1 VQAWSESASDDV
13 VHNES
18 ARRRLLHPI
27 EFPIIATLGLGVV
40 IFAFS
45 RIMLAISKSAGAVAF
60 IVAASLVLLVGS
72 LFALRPA
79 LKPALVGGICVV
91 GAVGIIAGG
100 IAGTGAGLRADLVE
114 AAAEGHYTHREC
126 GPEKAKY
133 FDKKAM
139 KTLSLRSNVFAVIE
153 LRDGKL
159 TAAVDGFNA
168 AQDTISVPRANPVT
182 FIFRNFDDAERRMVA
197 SLGTAMAATAAGDD
211 EDKSHSDKSGK
222 HETCTQLISRGAE
235 QGLTITYNKPSIA
248 QEQPFTLSVP
258 GVDGQSIKVLVP

>member
-1 VQAWSESASDDV
+1 M
-13 VHNES
+13 
-18 ARRRLLHPI
+18 LHPI

-79 LKPALVGGICVV
+79 LKPALVGGICVI

-133 FDKKAM
+133 F
-139 KTLSLRSNVFAVIE
+139 
-153 LRDGKL
+153 
-159 TAAVDGFNA
+159 
-168 AQDTISVPRANPVT
+168 
-182 FIFRNFDDAERRMVA
+182 
-197 SLGTAMAATAAGDD
+197 
-211 EDKSHSDKSGK
+211 
-222 HETCTQLISRGAE
+222 
-235 QGLTITYNKPSIA
+235 
-248 QEQPFTLSVP
+248 
-258 GVDGQSIKVLVP
+258 